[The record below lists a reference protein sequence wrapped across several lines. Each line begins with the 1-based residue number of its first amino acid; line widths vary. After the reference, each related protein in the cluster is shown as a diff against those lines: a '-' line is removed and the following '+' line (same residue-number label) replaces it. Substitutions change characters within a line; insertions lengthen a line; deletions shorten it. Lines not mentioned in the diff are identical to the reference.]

1 MGRII
6 VLDFGGQYCHL
17 ISRRIRDLG
26 VYSEVLPNDVSAYD
40 LKKIKGL
47 KGIILSGGAAS
58 VYDKDAPKCDK
69 TILKLGIPVLGICYG
84 HQLISFFEQG
94 KVINA
99 NSGEYGLT
107 ELNITDKSELL
118 KGLNK
123 KESVWMNHKDIVESL
138 PDDYAV
144 AGTTQ
149 HSPVA
154 VFENKKN
161 KIYGVQFHPEVTHT
175 VNGIKI
181 LENFVFN
188 ICNAKKNWDVSNYA
202 ELIKKEIKQE
212 LGNKKAV
219 IGLSGG
225 IDSSTAAVLISRII
239 GNNLT
244 AVYVDTGFMRH
255 KETEFVKQIFLKYDF
270 KLRVID
276 ASTKFF
282 KALKG
287 VTEPEKK
294 RKIIGKLFIDV
305 FEEAAKKENAEI
317 LIQGTIYSD
326 RIESGVTRHSATI
339 KSHHNVGGLPKKM
352 KLRVYEPLRDLYKD
366 EVRKLAKQLG
376 LPDKLVN
383 KNVFPGPGLAIRI
396 IGEITP
402 EKVDIVRRANY
413 IIMQELKK
421 ADWYEKVWMAFGV
434 LLSIKSVGIQGDER
448 SYEYPLVVRIVEST
462 DAMTASFVKLPYEIL
477 ENISTRITNEI
488 KEINRVVYDI
498 TNKPPATMEWE

>member
-94 KVINA
+94 KVIGA

-175 VNGIKI
+175 VNGNKI

-188 ICNAKKNWDVSNYA
+188 ICNAKKNWNVSNYA

-225 IDSSTAAVLISRII
+225 IDSSTAAVLISRVI

-352 KLRVYEPLRDLYKD
+352 KLKVYEPLKDLYKD

-434 LLSIKSVGIQGDER
+434 LLSIRSVGIQGDER